1 MKKILTLSAFAG
13 LLVLGMSS
21 CSKKYDCTCTDAN
34 GTQTVTKI
42 GGANK
47 DAAQVSCVAKSNTSS
62 GTICVIP

>member
-13 LLVLGMSS
+13 LLVFGTS
-21 CSKKYDCTCTDAN
+21 CSKKYDCTCTDTN

-47 DAAQVSCVAKSNTSS
+47 DAAQISCIAKSNTNS
-62 GTICVIP
+62 GTVCVIP